1 MSRQTKNISRSS
13 FLELKIMP
21 NVSKIKSILKKCQSF
36 GKVRKSYI
44 HLSSNGRDHISIYD
58 SPENS
63 ILSLVHADISG
74 GAPKGSKVE
83 YVGKSR
89 RRYYISAHYLS
100 HPLLRALVKRCEV
113 DNGGAFAVCCEVV
126 LG

>member
-1 MSRQTKNISRSS
+1 
-13 FLELKIMP
+13 MP
-21 NVSKIKSILKKCQSF
+21 NVSKIKSILKKCQRF
-36 GKVRKSYI
+36 GKVRRSYSR
-44 HLSSNGRDHISIYD
+44 LSSNGRDDISIYD

-63 ILSLVHADISG
+63 ILSLVHTDISRG
-74 GAPKGSKVE
+74 DPKGSKIE

-100 HPLLRALVKRCEV
+100 HPLLRALVNRCEV
-113 DNGGAFAVCCEVV
+113 DNGRAFIVCCEVV